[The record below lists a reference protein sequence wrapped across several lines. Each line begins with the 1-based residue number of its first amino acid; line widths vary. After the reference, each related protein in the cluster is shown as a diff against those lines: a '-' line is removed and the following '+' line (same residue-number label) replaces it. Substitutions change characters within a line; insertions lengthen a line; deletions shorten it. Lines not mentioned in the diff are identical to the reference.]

1 MPQTRHFPRFHRMLV
16 ARGLARWAGEDGSAP
31 VPDPVPIDSEADM
44 ARILARI
51 DRLMAGQ
58 GT

>member
-1 MPQTRHFPRFHRMLV
+1 
-16 ARGLARWAGEDGSAP
+16 
-31 VPDPVPIDSEADM
+31 VPTAAPIDSEADM

-58 GT
+58 GS